1 MITTAITV
9 IFLNFG
15 SILDYKDCSPK
26 RQLPPLLISNVLTAL
41 GTILFTYGGHS
52 AFPTIQ
58 HDMRKP
64 SEFTK
69 TAILAFS
76 SKTFKKKNFLIKIF
90 NCFF

>member
-1 MITTAITV
+1 MLTTGVAV
-9 IFLNFG
+9 IFISFGVLN
-15 SILDYKDCSPK
+15 DYKDCSK
-26 RQLPPLLISNVLTAL
+26 TNHLPEFKFSNVLIAL

-64 SEFTK
+64 SEFNK

-76 SKTFKKKNFLIKIF
+76 SLF
-90 NCFF
+90 